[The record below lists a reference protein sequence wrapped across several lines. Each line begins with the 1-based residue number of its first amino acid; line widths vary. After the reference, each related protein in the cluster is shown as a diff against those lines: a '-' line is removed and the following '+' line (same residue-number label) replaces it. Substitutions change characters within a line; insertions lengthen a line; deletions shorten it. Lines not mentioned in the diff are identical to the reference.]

1 MAKPKL
7 RTLVIKEDVNEASE
21 LIISKLAK
29 RLLEK
34 GSFGYISNHETLGI
48 VAEEY
53 HELVDAVRSNKDD
66 EVKAELTDIAV
77 GCLFGVA
84 SMIAREDM
92 ER

>member
-1 MAKPKL
+1 MAKPKN
-7 RTLVIKEDVNEASE
+7 RILVIKEDVNEASS
-21 LIISKLAK
+21 LIISKLSK

-53 HELVDAVRSNKDD
+53 HELVDAVRSNSDD
-66 EVKAELTDIAV
+66 EVMSELIDIAV

-84 SMIAREDM
+84 SMLARKDM
-92 ER
+92 DK